1 MSYCFDQS
9 ESFIGLFQAIYG
21 LKQTYKRFQI
31 NSAKSIIGFH
41 KKQQIDFILK
51 KTFNMYKNILLLL
64 CLLATIDICAQNT
77 INGKT
82 QLNAGIGLS
91 QFGLPV
97 YLGLDFGVHP
107 DISLGIEGSYRR
119 HTNSNYN
126 ANLIGIG
133 GNINYH
139 FNSLFKIKSLDW
151 DIYAGATLGY
161 WIWNWDY
168 TYPGAN
174 SSGIGFSAQVGG
186 RYFFSPKWAINLET
200 WGGTLTGGK
209 LGVTHRF

>member
-1 MSYCFDQS
+1 
-9 ESFIGLFQAIYG
+9 LFQARNG
-21 LKQTYKRFQI
+21 LRQITKRFQTNI
-31 NSAKSIIGFH
+31 AISTIGFYAQH
-41 KKQQIDFILK
+41 LIDFILK
-51 KTFNMYKNILLLL
+51 TPFNMYKDILLLS
-64 CLLATIDICAQNT
+64 CLLTTMDFCAQNT

-91 QFGLPV
+91 QYGMPV
-97 YLGLDFGVHP
+97 YVGLDFGVHP
-107 DISLGIEGSYRR
+107 DISIGVEGSYRR
-119 HTNSNYN
+119 HTNSNFN
-126 ANLIGIG
+126 ANLLGIS

-139 FNSLFKIKSLDW
+139 FNSLLKIKSSDW

-174 SSGIGFSAQVGG
+174 SSGVGFSGQVGG
-186 RYFFSPKWAINLET
+186 RYFFNPKWAINLET
-200 WGGTLTGGK
+200 GGGTLTGGK

>member
-1 MSYCFDQS
+1 
-9 ESFIGLFQAIYG
+9 
-21 LKQTYKRFQI
+21 
-31 NSAKSIIGFH
+31 
-41 KKQQIDFILK
+41 
-51 KTFNMYKNILLLL
+51 MYKNILLLS
-64 CLLATIDICAQNT
+64 CLLTIIDIEAQNT

-91 QFGLPV
+91 QYGVPV

-107 DISLGIEGSYRR
+107 DISVGIEGSYRR
-119 HTNSNYN
+119 HTNSNFN
-126 ANLIGIG
+126 ANLLGIG

-139 FNSLFKIKSLDW
+139 FNSLFKIKSSDW

-161 WIWNWDY
+161 WIWSWDY

-174 SSGIGFSAQVGG
+174 SSGVGFSVQVGG
-186 RYFFSPKWAINLET
+186 RYFFNPKWAINLET
-200 WGGTLTGGK
+200 GGGTLTGGK